1 MRVNRTIRVYRLEKE
16 LAEKD
21 SRITQLQALTAHLT
35 NENEVLAATPARIIE
50 WQRQEV
56 VATTGAVLDILGE
69 LSTKMGVVYGNVAA
83 IQGVFVNKGALN
95 MSAQTRREMALGKP
109 GEDDGNKAA

>member
-1 MRVNRTIRVYRLEKE
+1 MSVTRFRNQQLKTK

-21 SRITQLQALTAHLT
+21 SKINELEAEKLRLQQ
-35 NENEVLAATPARIIE
+35 ENERLNATPARVIE

-69 LSTKMGVVYGNVAA
+69 LSTKVGVVYGNVAA

-95 MSAQTRREMALGKP
+95 MSARTQRELALGKEQ
-109 GEDDGNKAA
+109 GDGNLAA